1 MVLTV
6 FYLFNII
13 LSKIKITDMEKEK
26 NKIHINKFAEV
37 KTKNIGSNTII
48 SAFAFID
55 KEVVIGNNCII
66 GEGVV
71 IKNKVI
77 VEDNCF
83 IGPNTSIGLPAEWK
97 NNENISLGVVIKSG
111 TRITGHVTIDSGVLR
126 QTMIGKNCYLMKHS
140 HVGHDCI
147 IEDEVVLSANA
158 TLAGHVHVMRGAN
171 LGIGVLIHQ
180 YMKIGEYV
188 MLGMG
193 SIITK
198 KTKILPGGIYVGSPA
213 KFLRMNHIALE
224 KHNVSPQELEILTNK
239 YNDLYDGN

>member
-1 MVLTV
+1 MALTV

-55 KEVVIGNNCII
+55 KEVVIENNCII

-140 HVGHDCI
+140 HVGR
-147 IEDEVVLSANA
+147 L
-158 TLAGHVHVMRGAN
+158 TYN
-171 LGIGVLIHQ
+171 LQIS
-180 YMKIGEYV
+180 E
-188 MLGMG
+188 
-193 SIITK
+193 K
-198 KTKILPGGIYVGSPA
+198 KDKKYT
-213 KFLRMNHIALE
+213 
-224 KHNVSPQELEILTNK
+224 ILTRVF
-239 YNDLYDGN
+239 NDNNELILDGTALIIKK